1 MPGLTAF
8 GLSHTAIGLIALIYG
23 FIALVRDKEI
33 SPNNRRGQVYL
44 VTTLITAVT
53 ALGIFRHGGF
63 GPPHALAV
71 LTLVA
76 LAVGTVAARSHVFGS
91 ASRYVQ
97 AASYSAT
104 ILFHMIPAVTESST
118 RLPPGAPLASS
129 QDAPVLQGVQLML
142 LVAFLVGVT
151 LQVRWLRSSRRLDAS
166 PHQPTF
172 TRR

>member
-8 GLSHTAIGLIALIYG
+8 GVFHTAIGVIALIYG

-33 SPNNRRGQVYL
+33 SPSNRRGQIYL

-76 LAVGTVAARSHVFGS
+76 LAVGTVPARPHAFRW
-91 ASRYVQ
+91 APRD
-97 AASYSAT
+97 ARAPTKLAN
-104 ILFHMIPAVTESST
+104 ILRH
-118 RLPPGAPLASS
+118 
-129 QDAPVLQGVQLML
+129 
-142 LVAFLVGVT
+142 
-151 LQVRWLRSSRRLDAS
+151 
-166 PHQPTF
+166 
-172 TRR
+172 

>member
-33 SPNNRRGQVYL
+33 SPNNRRGQIYL

-76 LAVGTVAARSHVFGS
+76 LAACRR
-91 ASRYVQ
+91 ASRTDSRTGRARGAQPSRSKQTKARQTEARQVD
-97 AASYSAT
+97 ARR
-104 ILFHMIPAVTESST
+104 AV
-118 RLPPGAPLASS
+118 PPSRGSRAGN
-129 QDAPVLQGVQLML
+129 D
-142 LVAFLVGVT
+142 
-151 LQVRWLRSSRRLDAS
+151 RSRRGNPES
-166 PHQPTF
+166 Q
-172 TRR
+172 